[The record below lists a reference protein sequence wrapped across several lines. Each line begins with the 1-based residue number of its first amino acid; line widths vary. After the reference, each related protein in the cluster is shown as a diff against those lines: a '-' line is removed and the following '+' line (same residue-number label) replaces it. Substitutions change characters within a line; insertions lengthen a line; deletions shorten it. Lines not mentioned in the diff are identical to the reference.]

1 MVVNEM
7 KIIIKN
13 IKNIL
18 NIIVFK
24 YIYMTILIFLPV
36 LFYFDQK
43 YNIFDLFNKESSNVS
58 SLAGIS
64 GSFIGFLL
72 TVATIYSSLPSDSKF
87 KTWFKKYGHHKIFMR
102 IIALGT
108 FFFMLNI
115 IFWIF
120 NISTVFIINNIGIYA
135 FISGCFEVLAAMYY
149 LYFLIV
155 KNDL

>member
-43 YNIFDLFNKESSNVS
+43 YNIFDLFKKESSNVS

-64 GSFIGFLL
+64 ASFIGFLL
-72 TVATIYSSLPSDSKF
+72 RVATIYSSLRSDCKF
-87 KTWFKKYGHHKIFMR
+87 KTWFK
-102 IIALGT
+102 
-108 FFFMLNI
+108 
-115 IFWIF
+115 
-120 NISTVFIINNIGIYA
+120 
-135 FISGCFEVLAAMYY
+135 
-149 LYFLIV
+149 
-155 KNDL
+155 

>member
-7 KIIIKN
+7 NKIIEYIK
-13 IKNIL
+13 IVL

-24 YIYMTILIFLPV
+24 YIYITVLIFLNIV
-36 LFYFDQK
+36 NYFDQK
-43 YNIFDLFNKESSNVS
+43 YNIFDSFNNEPSNVS

-64 GSFIGFLL
+64 GAFIGFLL

-87 KTWFKKYGHHKIFMR
+87 KKWFKKQGHHKIFMR
-102 IIALGT
+102 IIVFGT
-108 FFFMLNI
+108 SFFMINI

-120 NISTVFIINNIGIYA
+120 NISTMNNIGMYA
-135 FISGCFEVLAAMYY
+135 FIAGCCEVLAAMYY